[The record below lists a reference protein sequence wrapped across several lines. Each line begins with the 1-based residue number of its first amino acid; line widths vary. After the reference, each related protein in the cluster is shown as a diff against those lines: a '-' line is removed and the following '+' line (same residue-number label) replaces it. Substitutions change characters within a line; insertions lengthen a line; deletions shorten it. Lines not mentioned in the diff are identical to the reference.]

1 MKRKLQVLLG
11 TGVLLLGIV
20 GTTLVPATST
30 VAALNPSDAVKD
42 GVTDSGGG
50 AGSGPGLRAQLKT
63 VVNILLFVL
72 GSIATVCPWLN
83 RGNYDCSWGYS
94 LCAISWRQ
102 LCNYS
107 GEKHDFVCDYRCCG
121 GATSLRNCKLD
132 YRSVRLA
139 LTNTRKFVIT
149 IEISIRRKDFKTNES
164 NNTTSAPGTSACTSS
179 CTWCK
184 RGSSCATC

>member
-72 GSIATVCPWLN
+72 GSIAVIMIVVGGIRYALSA
-83 RGNYDCSWGYS
+83 GDSS
-94 LCAISWRQ
+94 AITAAKNTI
-102 LCNYS
+102 LYAII
-107 GEKHDFVCDYRCCG
+107 GVVV
-121 GATSLRNCKLD
+121 AL
-132 YRSVRLA
+132 LA
-139 LTNTRKFVIT
+139 YAIVNWIIDQF
-149 IEISIRRKDFKTNES
+149 
-164 NNTTSAPGTSACTSS
+164 A
-179 CTWCK
+179 
-184 RGSSCATC
+184 